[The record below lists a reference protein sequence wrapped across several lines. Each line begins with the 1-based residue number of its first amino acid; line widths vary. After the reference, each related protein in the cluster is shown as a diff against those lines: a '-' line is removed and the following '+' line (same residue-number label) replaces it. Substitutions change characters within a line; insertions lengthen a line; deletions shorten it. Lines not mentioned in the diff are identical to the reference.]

1 MRFKRP
7 AIIVCLC
14 YIGGLL
20 LGCTVPYVSST
31 IVWAAAVIILL
42 MAAAFF
48 MKRSD
53 MAVISAICILFVL
66 FGLMKFQYSF
76 HVAGDGLE
84 PLEGKDVSLTGTIIN
99 IFSDDKSKASYAL
112 AVDNSQAKVR
122 LTIYYD
128 DEQPS
133 YRCGDRIMAKGEF
146 QIPSGRRNP
155 GGFDYKAYLKG
166 QDIYHIMSVNS
177 HDVSYLGSKG
187 VHSISDLFMNIKQS
201 LTDSVDRFMPYP
213 ENALLKGILFG
224 YTADM
229 PDMISEAYSATGMA
243 HILAVSGMN
252 VAFIPLIIY
261 FIFKPFNSK
270 PRFADGIAMAA
281 IWVYAAI
288 SGLSPSVS
296 RAAVMLSVLLGGRL
310 LNRKADTLNSLFI
323 AAIIILIIN
332 PLDIYNIGFMLS
344 FAATAALL
352 SIYKP
357 IEGFLAGF
365 MPKALAE
372 ICAATLASQIAT
384 LPIIA
389 YYFNQVPILSLLAN
403 IAIIPFNGFIFLA
416 GLALSALGVI
426 LPVVASAIAYPLYII
441 LRSVNI
447 FTLAMADIPWMAVKV
462 PSPSLLLIVAYYIT
476 ICAAFL
482 WRRMSKRQVTSVA
495 VALAFIVTMETID
508 IWQDN
513 DRLKVVFLDVGQGDS
528 IFIST
533 PSHKNILI
541 DGGNRI
547 DYVDDGFDAGQSIVL
562 PYLRH
567 NGIMRLDLMAYSHPD
582 SDHMGGLASIMNEL
596 RVDTVL
602 YSIYDEEFLS
612 SALDKGAH
620 VVKLAQG
627 DQIEV
632 DDGVVLRVLYP
643 PAQPSFDGG
652 NNSSLVLKL
661 EYRDF
666 SLLLPGDIEADAE
679 NKLIQ
684 DADLESTVIKV
695 PHHGSGTSSTDDFI
709 AAVNS
714 DIAVISVGNNNFGQP
729 SDDVIRRYYDTGAQ
743 VYRTDK
749 HGAVS
754 IVTDGWN
761 VSVETVIER

>member
-7 AIIVCLC
+7 AILVCLC

-20 LGCTVPYVSST
+20 LGYTVPYVSS
-31 IVWAAAVIILL
+31 IIIWAAAVIMLL

-48 MKRSD
+48 MKRSN
-53 MAVISAICILFVL
+53 MAVISAICILFAL
-66 FGLMKFQYSF
+66 FGLIKFQYSF
-76 HVAGDGLE
+76 HVVSDGLE
-84 PLEGKDVSLTGTIIN
+84 LLEGKDTSLTGTITN
-99 IFSDDKSKASYAL
+99 IFSEDKSKAAYAL

-122 LTIYYD
+122 LTIYHD
-128 DEQPS
+128 DQQQS
-133 YRCGDRIMAKGEF
+133 YRCGDRIMVKGEL
-146 QIPSGRRNP
+146 QIPSGQRNP

-166 QDIYHIMSVNS
+166 QGIYHIMSANS
-177 HDVSYLGSKG
+177 RDVSYLGSKG
-187 VHSISDLFMNIKQS
+187 VHSISDLFMNIKQR
-201 LTDSVDRFMPYP
+201 LIDSVDGFMPYP
-213 ENALLKGILFG
+213 ENTLLKGILFG

-261 FIFKPFNSK
+261 FIIKPFNSK
-270 PRFADGIAMAA
+270 PRLADSIAIAA
-281 IWVYAAI
+281 IWVYAVI
-288 SGLSPSVS
+288 SDLSPSVL
-296 RAAVMLSVLLGGRL
+296 RAAIMLSVLLGGRL
-310 LNRKADTLNSLFI
+310 LNRKTDTLNSLSI

-357 IEGFLAGF
+357 IEGFLARF

-372 ICAATLASQIAT
+372 ICAATLAPQIAT

-389 YYFNQVPILSLLAN
+389 YYFNQIPTLSLLAN

-416 GLALSALGVI
+416 GLVLSALGAL

-447 FTLAMADIPWMAVKV
+447 FTLAMAGIPWVAVNV
-462 PSPSLLLIVAYYIT
+462 PSPSIPLIVAYYIT
-476 ICAAFL
+476 ICAVFL
-482 WRRMSKRQVTSVA
+482 WRRMSRRQVTSIA
-495 VALAFIVTMETID
+495 VALAFIIAIELFTV
-508 IWQDN
+508 WANDN
-513 DRLKVVFLDVGQGDS
+513 RLKVVFLDVGQGDS

-541 DGGNRI
+541 DGGNRV
-547 DYVDDGFDAGQSIVL
+547 DYMEDGFDAGQSIVL
-562 PYLRH
+562 PYLKH
-567 NGIMRLDLMAYSHPD
+567 NGIMHLDLIAYSHPD
-582 SDHMGGLASIMNEL
+582 SDHMGGLVSVMNEL

-612 SALDKGAH
+612 TALNKGAR

-627 DQIEV
+627 DRIEV
-632 DDGVVLRVLYP
+632 DDGIVFEVLYP
-643 PAQPSFDGG
+643 LAQPSFDGG
-652 NNSSLVLKL
+652 NNDSLVLKL
-661 EYRDF
+661 KYRNF

-679 NKLIQ
+679 NELIQ
-684 DADLESTVIKV
+684 DADLESAVIKV
-695 PHHGSGTSSTDDFI
+695 PHHGSDTSSTDGFI
-709 AAVNS
+709 AAVKP
-714 DIAVISVGNNNFGQP
+714 DVAVISLGNNNFGQP
-729 SDDVIRRYYDTGAQ
+729 SDNVIRRYYDIGAQ

-761 VSVETVIER
+761 MSVETVIER